1 MVTRSICHTPVCHTE
16 LVTLHSTHPICH
28 NPFVTSHSAPPI
40 DHRQPS
46 PHPTPL
52 FDEQRPPDASA
63 VSERIKSLIDVLSD
77 FQEKC
82 KDGRPRSEYLAL
94 LASDLST
101 SYGYNGELVE
111 LLLQLFSTTEV
122 GAGYPSITPQLPPKC
137 PPIAHQ
143 LPTNCPPIAH
153 QLPINCPPIA
163 HQLPTNCPPIAH
175 HLRPV
180 TLPPLSTSTT
190 TTTAL
195 TCPHLALPRPK
206 AP

>member
-1 MVTRSICHTPVCHTE
+1 M
-16 LVTLHSTHPICH
+16 
-28 NPFVTSHSAPPI
+28 
-40 DHRQPS
+40 
-46 PHPTPL
+46 
-52 FDEQRPPDASA
+52 
-63 VSERIKSLIDVLSD
+63 SERIKSLIDVLSD

-101 SYGYNGELVE
+101 CYGYNGELVE

-122 GAGYPSITPQLPPKC
+122 GAGYPSITPQLPP
-137 PPIAHQ
+137 
-143 LPTNCPPIAH
+143 
-153 QLPINCPPIA
+153 NCPPIA
-163 HQLPTNCPPIAH
+163 HQLPTNCQPIAN

>member
-1 MVTRSICHTPVCHTE
+1 M
-16 LVTLHSTHPICH
+16 
-28 NPFVTSHSAPPI
+28 
-40 DHRQPS
+40 
-46 PHPTPL
+46 
-52 FDEQRPPDASA
+52 
-63 VSERIKSLIDVLSD
+63 SERIKSLIDVLSD

-153 QLPINCPPIA
+153 QLPTTYAQLLSLLSPP
-163 HQLPTNCPPIAH
+163 PPP
-175 HLRPV
+175 RPQ
-180 TLPPLSTSTT
+180 PSP
-190 TTTAL
+190 AL
-195 TCPHLALPRPK
+195 TWPYPALKRPK
-206 AP
+206 APTLTFGMPSSGNDGTHTTLMYPEF